1 MLFFLSSILHPRMAG
16 ALAIALD
23 HEDIAT
29 SDGQQMAGE
38 LKGDR
43 IPTDVVQ
50 LPISSSLF
58 KIGKI
63 NTSLILSSIRLDLQL
78 HAVEPNQA

>member
-1 MLFFLSSILHPRMAG
+1 
-16 ALAIALD
+16 
-23 HEDIAT
+23 
-29 SDGQQMAGE
+29 MAGE